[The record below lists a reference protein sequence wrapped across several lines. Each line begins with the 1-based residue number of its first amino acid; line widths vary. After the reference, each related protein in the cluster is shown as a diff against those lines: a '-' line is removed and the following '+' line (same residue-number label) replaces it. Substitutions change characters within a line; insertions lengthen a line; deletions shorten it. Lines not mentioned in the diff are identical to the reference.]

1 MDIGGSKIV
10 FEENGLGNLLVAL
23 SDGLLYPQ
31 PRINIHGNAPP
42 EDASIS
48 LSRRDVLSS
57 M

>member
-23 SDGLLYPQ
+23 SDGLLYLQ